1 MNRLGW
7 IDAPE
12 VSRAQWPE
20 LAAFAAGTRQD
31 GLTRVLLCGM
41 GGSSLAPAVLAH
53 AFGGARGGAA
63 FDILDSTDPG
73 AVLDAERR
81 APLERTLFVIASK
94 SGTTVETLAPY
105 HHFARH
111 APPNQFVAVTD

>member
-12 VSRAQWPE
+12 ASRAQWPE
-20 LAAFAAGTRQD
+20 LAAFAAGVRQD

-53 AFGGARGGAA
+53 AFGGAGLRAA
-63 FDILDSTDPG
+63 FDILHSPDPA

-81 APLERTLFVIASK
+81 APPGATALPRPGQSRTPA
-94 SGTTVETLAPY
+94 GTAG
-105 HHFARH
+105 A
-111 APPNQFVAVTD
+111 A